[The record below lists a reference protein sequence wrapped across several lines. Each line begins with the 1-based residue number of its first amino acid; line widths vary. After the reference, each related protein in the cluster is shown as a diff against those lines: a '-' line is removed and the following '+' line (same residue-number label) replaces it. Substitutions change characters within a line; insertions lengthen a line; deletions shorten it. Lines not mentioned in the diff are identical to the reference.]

1 MPKRCGI
8 LATRL
13 GDLSRMLEHYA
24 DPFFA
29 DVRLLIATGTAALAS
44 ALLIAV
50 LLRLRQVLPMDHPN
64 HRSLH
69 ATPIPRTGGIG
80 ILLGASAGWLLG
92 WSVQPPDWS
101 TSLEAVLVLALG
113 LGALSLVDD
122 FRGLSVKLRF
132 AAQIAAAAAFV
143 LLLPELPGGVLGAGL
158 ALFALVW
165 AANLYNFMDGANG
178 LAGGMAVFGFGCYAI
193 AATLHTLNIAFFD
206 GFELAVASAC
216 VAAAAAGFL
225 LFNFDPARI
234 FMGDVGSVPLGFLAA
249 GLGLMGWQK
258 GVWPL
263 AFPLLVF
270 SPFIVDA
277 SVTLLKRLWRGEKI
291 WQAHREH
298 YYQRLIQM
306 GLGHRRTALLEY
318 GLMLAC
324 GLSAMVLL
332 LPYKDS
338 GYPSLYGW
346 TFPLKPSF
354 NPVSTPILLAWLA
367 LYAVLMVK
375 IDKAWARHLKNTRH
389 D

>member
-1 MPKRCGI
+1 MARRAGI
-8 LATRL
+8 LAMHR
-13 GDLSRMLEHYA
+13 GDLN
-24 DPFFA
+24 
-29 DVRLLIATGTAALAS
+29 RLLTDARTFAAPFAGILS
-44 ALLIAV
+44 ALLIAA
-50 LLRLRQVLPMDHPN
+50 LLRMKRALPMDHPN

-80 ILLGASAGWLLG
+80 ILLGATGGWLLA
-92 WSVQPPDWS
+92 WPAPL
-101 TSLEAVLVLALG
+101 TPLLVLALG
-113 LGALSLVDD
+113 LGALSLADD

-132 AAQIAAAAAFV
+132 GVQIAAAAAFV
-143 LLLPELPGGVLGAGL
+143 SLRPELPGGVLAAGL
-158 ALFALVW
+158 AVLALVW
-165 AANLYNFMDGANG
+165 MTNLYNFMDGANG
-178 LAGGMAVFGFGCYAI
+178 LAGGMAVSGFGFYAF
-193 AATLHTLNIAFFD
+193 ASVSHTAGIRWPGDD
-206 GFELAVASAC
+206 GLALASTC

-234 FMGDVGSVPLGFLAA
+234 FMGDSGSIPLGFLAA
-249 GLGLMGWQK
+249 GLGLVGWQK

-277 SVTLLKRLWRGEKI
+277 SVTLLKRLLRGEKI

-324 GLSAMVLL
+324 GLSAMVFLQ
-332 LPYKDS
+332 PA
-338 GYPSLYGW
+338 PA
-346 TFPLKPSF
+346 
-354 NPVSTPILLAWLA
+354 STQAAVLLAWLGI
-367 LYAVLMVK
+367 YAVLMARV
-375 IDKAWARHLKNTRH
+375 DRAWARHLKNAPH